1 MVIFHSYLSFPE
13 GHQSSA
19 SARCPKR
26 SASGV
31 PRSRNSRRPWQ
42 PPRRRG
48 HGHIQQKYIFEKKE
62 MKNVWCDITM
72 YYLWYSIKFMIF
84 YVFMYIYIY
93 VSIQNY
99 WHCFKI
105 ICQHLI
111 FDDIWCDLCDVCFD
125 SMGAQDA
132 DDHEAK
138 QRREEQRHEMRL
150 QMVAE
155 HQVQMVK
162 CYSCYAKSWNHQ
174 DDVMG
179 FMSQDPDFLWYFM
192 AEICML
198 CCKIRKSAVWVA
210 KNVLNGS
217 PSQRQNV
224 T

>member
-48 HGHIQQKYIFEKKE
+48 HGHIQQKYIFGKKNE
-62 MKNVWCDITM
+62 ECVMW
-72 YYLWYSIKFMIF
+72 YYHVLPMIF
-84 YVFMYIYIY
+84 YKFYDILCIY
-93 VSIQNY
+93 VYIIYTKNY

>member
-1 MVIFHSYLSFPE
+1 M
-13 GHQSSA
+13 
-19 SARCPKR
+19 
-26 SASGV
+26 
-31 PRSRNSRRPWQ
+31 W
-42 PPRRRG
+42 
-48 HGHIQQKYIFEKKE
+48 
-62 MKNVWCDITM
+62 
-72 YYLWYSIKFMIF
+72 YYHVLPMIF
-84 YVFMYIYIY
+84 YKFYDILCIYVYIY

-192 AEICML
+192 AEIRML

>member
-1 MVIFHSYLSFPE
+1 MAASTKAWSWSYPT
-13 GHQSSA
+13 
-19 SARCPKR
+19 KI
-26 SASGV
+26 
-31 PRSRNSRRPWQ
+31 
-42 PPRRRG
+42 
-48 HGHIQQKYIFEKKE
+48 HIWKK
-62 MKNVWCDITM
+62 KNEECVMW
-72 YYLWYSIKFMIF
+72 YYHVLPMIF
-84 YVFMYIYIY
+84 YKFYDILCIY
-93 VSIQNY
+93 VYIIY
-99 WHCFKI
+99 TKI
-105 ICQHLI
+105 IDIVLKLFASIWYLMI

>member
-13 GHQSSA
+13 DHQSSA

-48 HGHIQQKYIFEKKE
+48 HGHIQQKYIFEKKICE
-62 MKNVWCDITM
+62 LPCMNYHICENVYFKNTYLKNVWYDISM
-72 YYLWYSIKFMIF
+72 YYLWYSIILWYFIIPCAYTK
-84 YVFMYIYIY
+84 
-93 VSIQNY
+93 ND
-99 WHCFKI
+99 WHCFSI

-111 FDDIWCDLCDVCFD
+111 FDDIWCDLCDVCFNSLD
-125 SMGAQDA
+125 AQDA

-162 CYSCYAKSWNHQ
+162 CCSCYGELWSHH

-198 CCKIRKSAVWVA
+198 CC
-210 KNVLNGS
+210 
-217 PSQRQNV
+217 
-224 T
+224 